1 MPPRDTIEITLKIE
15 REGILVFDGAT
26 KLTQL
31 TRTFESL
38 LEYLIREQDF
48 PNGVFLMTGT
58 GIIPNSDFT
67 LVAGDM
73 VHISIN
79 GIGSLNNP
87 VVQG

>member
-1 MPPRDTIEITLKIE
+1 MPVVPADLQSQVPD
-15 REGILVFDGAT
+15 LWA
-26 KLTQL
+26 
-31 TRTFESL
+31 FESL